1 MCLASF
7 GGSTPGLLLLES
19 DLPICARQR
28 ARFAA
33 IAGVLGRGWRL
44 TAKLPQVPAK
54 DVLVARY
61 MTRFRCLAG
70 DCEATCCGGWGIAVE
85 PSEHR
90 RLKVLANGDAALEQL
105 IENGIELTPDGPDY
119 ARLRFSPGGECGM
132 LDPAGLCRIHATF
145 GHDALFGVCATFPRY
160 ANEIDGELELFGTL
174 SCPEVARLVLLAE
187 DGFETAPST
196 SAGAVTEVPRKLRN
210 RFDTR
215 LPYFRP
221 FKLVRAAVLKLLAEP
236 GYALSEKLFV
246 LLWMSDKLRPVLFS
260 GCAQVP
266 DGELRSIFGAL
277 GEAQVL
283 GSLASSFRSLELDGP
298 LPLLVLHAALQ
309 PQRDARLGPQAAQFD
324 AILSEM
330 WGSLGLAQGPSSTE
344 SEAQLLQVWR
354 RYAEL
359 RGGLPASTR
368 ARLEVCLERY
378 TTNHLLTTPYML
390 SDSLFEYTYDLVV
403 RLAGLRLLLN
413 TRLASF
419 AGSPEELDRIIV
431 EITFSFARAVEHG
444 DLPKRLQAMLARQGL
459 DGLAHAACFLAV

>member
-1 MCLASF
+1 
-7 GGSTPGLLLLES
+7 
-19 DLPICARQR
+19 
-28 ARFAA
+28 
-33 IAGVLGRGWRL
+33 
-44 TAKLPQVPAK
+44 
-54 DVLVARY
+54 
-61 MTRFRCLAG
+61 
-70 DCEATCCGGWGIAVE
+70 
-85 PSEHR
+85 
-90 RLKVLANGDAALEQL
+90 
-105 IENGIELTPDGPDY
+105 
-119 ARLRFSPGGECGM
+119 
-132 LDPAGLCRIHATF
+132 
-145 GHDALFGVCATFPRY
+145 VCATYPRY
-160 ANEIDGELELFGTL
+160 ANEVDGELELFGTL

-187 DGFETAPST
+187 DAFDVAPSS
-196 SAGAVTEVPRKLRN
+196 SAEAEAPRKLRN

-236 GYALSEKLFV
+236 GYSLSEKLFV

-277 GEAQVL
+277 GEAQVI
-283 GSLASSFRSLELDGP
+283 GSLAASFRSLELDGP

-309 PQRDARLGPQAAQFD
+309 PQADARGGPPVAHFD
-324 AILSEM
+324 AILAEM
-330 WGSLGLAQGPSSTE
+330 WSSLGLARPPSATE

-359 RGGLPASTR
+359 RGALPAPTR
-368 ARLEVCLERY
+368 ARLELCLQRY
-378 TTNHLLTTPYML
+378 AINHLLTTPYML

-403 RLAGLRLLLN
+403 RIAGLRLLLN

-419 AGSPEELDRIIV
+419 AGSPDELDRIIV
-431 EITFSFARAVEHG
+431 EMTFSFARAVEHG